1 MFGEG
6 ERFGKDE
13 CSFDL
18 LLVDP
23 ENKNRILWTDVVS
36 GEFEVEVMSKQYS
49 AATKLRRRSRGATE
63 LLKKRR
69 GSRSGLESRS
79 VEQPLP

>member
-36 GEFEVEVMSKQYS
+36 G
-49 AATKLRRRSRGATE
+49 
-63 LLKKRR
+63 
-69 GSRSGLESRS
+69 
-79 VEQPLP
+79 